1 MMSFRS
7 KMAKIVDK
15 LKNWATTVRQW
26 WSEITRRGLRG
37 PASRYAGHAALLVVV
52 VLGTW
57 AARVGVRSL
66 PASETIPLVEIDAGG
81 AVSTSQ
87 SDLSIEDLP
96 AFEFAGGGMQG
107 VSRTADIH
115 TNIPSRPRMEI
126 VQYLVQ
132 TGDSLFG
139 IADKYGLKP
148 ESILWGNW
156 EELVGNPHA
165 LVPGME
171 LSISPVDGVLHL
183 WTAGES
189 LSGVARYFGVTAED
203 IIEWPGN
210 ELDPTVD
217 VNDPP
222 ITAGTALIVPGGRR
236 ETPTWRAPRITR
248 ANPASA
254 QIVGPGHCGSIY
266 DGPIGAGVFIWPTT
280 AHYISGFNFT
290 PSLGHPA
297 IDIGG
302 SFGNLL
308 FATDAGVIV
317 YAGMNNFGYGN
328 SVVIDHGNGWQS
340 FYAHLDQ
347 VNVACGQ
354 AVFSG
359 NVVGTMGLTG
369 TTTGPHLHFELMSDI
384 YGKVNPLNFLQ

>member
-1 MMSFRS
+1 MSIGS
-7 KMAKIVDK
+7 TMAMVVDK
-15 LKNWATTVRQW
+15 LRDWATTVRQW
-26 WSEITRRGLRG
+26 WSGITRHGLRG
-37 PASRYAGHAALLVVV
+37 PASRYAGHAALLVVM

-57 AARVGVRSL
+57 AARVGVRAL
-66 PASETIPLVEIDAGG
+66 PASETIPLVEIDAGD
-81 AVSTSQ
+81 AISTLEPG
-87 SDLSIEDLP
+87 LSIEDLP

-115 TNIPSRPRMEI
+115 TNIPSRPRMDI
-126 VQYLVQ
+126 VKYLVQ
-132 TGDSLFG
+132 TGDTLFG

-156 EELVGNPHA
+156 EELEGNPHA

-171 LSISPVDGVLHL
+171 LSILPVDGSLHL
-183 WTAGES
+183 WTTGES

-217 VNDPP
+217 ANDPP
-222 ITAGTALIVPGGRR
+222 IAAGTALIVPGGRR
-236 ETPTWRAPRITR
+236 EIPTWRAPRITR

-254 QIVGPGHCGSIY
+254 QILGPGHCGSIY
-266 DGPIGAGVFIWPTT
+266 DGPVGDGVFIWPTT
-280 AHYISGFNFT
+280 ARYLSGFHYDPNI
-290 PSLGHPA
+290 HPA

-302 SFGNLL
+302 SVGNLL

-317 YAGMNNFGYGN
+317 YAGFNNFGYGN
-328 SVVIDHGNGWQS
+328 VVVIDHGNGWQS
-340 FYAHLDQ
+340 LYAHLDL

-369 TTTGPHLHFELMSDI
+369 TTTGPHLHFELMSDV
-384 YGKVNPLNFLQ
+384 YGKVNPMLFLQ